1 MILFEKDGV
10 TDRGLLSLEFCT
22 WRRLVEQGIDKR
34 LVAKTETAYNT
45 ASFNV
50 WYDTGHSILVPRGV
64 ADMEDVHLPFAPR
77 QFAMHVDTV
86 VPFTGQLRPN
96 QQEPVSKVITTLS
109 HLSGVTLQAACGSGK
124 TVMALRVISE
134 MRPQKT
140 IILVDQLDIAMQWR
154 DQIRAF
160 LPERTVQILG
170 GEFQDSQEYLTSNVL
185 IVIAQT
191 LMRKQWINNPLE
203 CDLLIVDEAHVFSAP
218 CFAASI
224 CNIDF
229 AKSLALTATPNR
241 KDGLEWVF
249 QSILGEEVVKANALA
264 LNARVF
270 AFELS
275 SVPVSMSDYNMAWCR
290 TKRQMTWKDK
300 CRTCSKFASFPWS
313 CGGQLPI
320 DGGRVAW
327 GTKLNVTSL
336 QTSVAMDPTYIAW
349 VHSTIKYLL
358 KNNRQVL
365 VFSGYRAHLEHLY
378 ALGVASY
385 GLERCGL
392 FVGKAGKT
400 AEKNRETAMKKQITY
415 CTYGIANKALD
426 VPWKDAA
433 FYTTQISDI
442 RQAKGRIERIVE
454 GKNEPWIIDVTHT
467 NIPIF
472 RAMAQKRRRLY
483 NDSACQITKVTVP
496 PPSR

>member
-1 MILFEKDGV
+1 MILFEKDMV
-10 TDRGLLSLEFCT
+10 TDRGLLSLDFCT
-22 WRRLVEQGIDKR
+22 WRRLVEQGIDKH

-45 ASFNV
+45 SSFNV

-64 ADMEDVHLPFAPR
+64 ADMENVHLPYAPR

-124 TVMALRVISE
+124 TVMALRVVSE

-140 IILVDQLDIAMQWR
+140 IILVDQLDIAIQWR

-160 LPERTVQILG
+160 LPERTIQILG
-170 GEFQDSQEYLTSNVL
+170 GEFQDAQEYLTANVL

-229 AKSLALTATPNR
+229 AKSLALTATPDR

-249 QSILGEEVVKANALA
+249 RSILGEEIVQANALA

-275 SVPVSMSDYNMAWCR
+275 LVPVSMADYNMAWCR
-290 TKRQMTWKDK
+290 AKKQMTWKDK
-300 CRTCSKFASFPWS
+300 CRGCEKYAAFPWS
-313 CGGQLPI
+313 CGGNIPCY
-320 DGGRVAW
+320 DGKVQW
-327 GTKLNVTSL
+327 GSKLNVTSL
-336 QTSVAMDPTYIAW
+336 QTTAAMDPNYILW
-349 VHSTIKYLL
+349 VQKTL
-358 KNNRQVL
+358 KSLVAKDRQIL
-365 VFSGYRAHLEHLY
+365 VFSGYRKHLEYLY
-378 ALGVASY
+378 SLGVKEY
-385 GLERCGL
+385 GVDRCGL

-400 AEKNRETAMKKQITY
+400 AEKHRDTAMKKQITY
-415 CTYGIANKALD
+415 CTYGVANKALD
-426 VPWKDAA
+426 VPWKDCA
-433 FYTTQISDI
+433 FYTTQISDV

-454 GKNEPWIIDVTHT
+454 GKKEPWIVDVCHS

-472 RAMAQKRRRLY
+472 RAMAYKRRTFY
-483 NDSACQITKVTVP
+483 NSLSCQITKIQVP
-496 PPSR
+496 